1 MKKHVFSSFLLLFPI
16 VFFAQSNLKGRI
28 MDKQNPEKELGI
40 SGATVNWLNTTIGA
54 VTDDKGWFT
63 IPYKPEYK
71 KLVISYLGYKTD
83 TITIRS
89 LKTIRYFIT
98 PESEL
103 EEITIKSKR
112 DAIQKSLFATANMF
126 TVNNDELLKAACCNL
141 AESFETNPSIDVS
154 FSDALTG
161 TRQIQM
167 LGLKSPYLLI
177 TQENVPSVRGAAQA
191 FGLTFTPGTWVESI
205 QITKGAGSVVNG
217 FESISGQINAE
228 LVKPFSDNKFFLN
241 AYSSLNGRLEL
252 NTHFNEKISN
262 KWQSGLY
269 IHGNYRGEKFDNNND
284 NFLDAPLAKQINV
297 MNRWQYTDAQN
308 GWVSFINFRYL
319 ADEKQTGELNFNPE
333 TDRGT
338 TNAWGSEIDTKRFET
353 SAKLGYV
360 FPELPFQSFGFQ
372 LAYSNHQQD
381 SYFGLNMYDIQHESI
396 YSNLLFN
403 SIIGDTRNKFKT
415 GISFTYDKYDELVE
429 VGTFNENFKRKEQSF
444 GAFFEY
450 AFDNLDDFSFTAGLR
465 VDSHNLLGNFITPRL
480 HLRYVPWKNG
490 VFRASAGRG
499 KRSANIF
506 AENQQFF
513 ASSRQINIDN
523 VGGNIY
529 GINPEIAWN
538 YGISYMQKFKLF
550 EKKGDLTFDFYRTDF
565 SNQIVVDWENPQEI
579 SFYDLD
585 GKSIANSFQVEL
597 YYQLSK
603 GFNLRTAYKYFN
615 VTTDYNSGNLQ
626 KPIQPKNRFFANL
639 SYETIAKENGAQWK
653 FDATFNRIGK
663 QRLPNTSSNPSQ
675 YQLAAFSNPFQLLNS
690 QVTRVFSNKFEVYLG
705 AENLTNVQQKNPILA
720 SDNPFGVNFDTTI
733 VYSPIFGRAFYA
745 GLRFKIN

>member
-1 MKKHVFSSFLLLFPI
+1 MKKYFFSSFLLLFPI
-16 VFFAQSNLKGRI
+16 IFFAQSNLKGMI
-28 MDKQNPEKELGI
+28 MDKQNPKDNLGV

-54 VTDDKGWFT
+54 VTDEKGWFT

-83 TITIRS
+83 TITITS
-89 LKTIRYFIT
+89 LKTIHHFIT

-103 EEITIKSKR
+103 QEITIKSKR

-252 NTHFNEKISN
+252 NTHFNEKISD

-284 NFLDAPLAKQINV
+284 NFLDAPLANQINV

-333 TDRGT
+333 KDRGT

-381 SYFGLNMYDIQHESI
+381 SYFGLNVYDVQHESV

-429 VGTFNENFKRKEQSF
+429 VGTFNENFKRKEQSV

-480 HLRYVPWKNG
+480 HLRYAPWENG

-529 GINPEIAWN
+529 GLNPEIAWN

-550 EKKGDLTFDFYRTDF
+550 DQKGDLTFDFYKTDF
-565 SNQIVVDWENPQEI
+565 NNQVVVDWENPQEI

-626 KPIQPKNRFFANL
+626 KPIQPENRFFANL
-639 SYETIAKENGAQWK
+639 SYETIAKDNGAQWK
-653 FDATFNRIGK
+653 FDATFNSIGK
-663 QRLPNTSSNPSQ
+663 QRLPNTSTNPSQ
-675 YQLAAFSNPFQLLNS
+675 YQLAEFSNPFQLLNS

-720 SDNPFGVNFDTTI
+720 SDNPFGANFDTTI
-733 VYSPIFGRAFYA
+733 VYSPIFGRAIYA
-745 GLRFKIN
+745 GLRFKIK